1 MTSIDESHDRSVK
14 VIEEYNNEGKPF
26 VLYLRKFSFN
36 VWHGKDDINRYLTDN
51 YIESNLPQGVNLIS
65 IQEPGDSMTFFRKVP
80 SLHLTDTS
88 WQCVVEEPIKIAD
101 IIVSE
106 CYMLSPRVTYE
117 MTNCIRYNKYHQTV
131 LILPPPKDIVK
142 EAQLNSMNYK
152 QFLCILVLTTKQI
165 GNSNSS
171 YIPSDS
177 VPSYIIATEQ
187 VNRPLA

>member
-117 MTNCIRYNKYHQTV
+117 MTNCIRLLTLLACCSVFAFFN
-131 LILPPPKDIVK
+131 
-142 EAQLNSMNYK
+142 
-152 QFLCILVLTTKQI
+152 QFVYRSIFYEMTSC
-165 GNSNSS
+165 
-171 YIPSDS
+171 
-177 VPSYIIATEQ
+177 
-187 VNRPLA
+187 NRNLE